1 MMQIKFWCSFSILW
15 SFNVGDVGDGGYILG
30 GNGWWC
36 VVVSIFW
43 EVVGGGG
50 SWWVVMGLFWVVVGS
65 GSFILGDGRW

>member
-1 MMQIKFWCSFSILW
+1 M
-15 SFNVGDVGDGGYILG
+15 GDVGDGGYILG